1 MDILKNFGRWLLTLD
16 WVVLKWAFWG
26 LSAFL
31 SANFFFHLAGGDYTS
46 YVCLAFATFGIL
58 VDYFKLKLWTA
69 GGVRAQLVCYAVVA
83 FSTLA
88 TVFGFKIGYDQMAEA
103 HRMQTAV
110 YAEAAAEVERLTT
123 EVEPL
128 KASTLVDSGS
138 QYKDNRERGIES
150 QAVLSVKSE
159 ELARA
164 KAALASVGREESRET
179 MPVGDLF
186 ALISSVFGVS
196 FATAQVLFYVALAV
210 FLELPI
216 MEAARRTGKKQVA
229 VYDEPVVQVKHKKSK
244 RQAPKPKSVAKPQQE
259 AANHAA
265 MAVVLSAST
274 DDAVEGAI
282 RRAHAQGHFEG
293 PGGWYDKA
301 KAIPGVPNNNDRLKP
316 IRAKLFAE
324 GVF

>member
-1 MDILKNFGRWLLTLD
+1 MELIKRFGRWVLTLD
-16 WVVLKWAFWG
+16 WVVLKWSFWG

-31 SANFFFHLAGGDYTS
+31 SANFFFHLAGGDFAS
-46 YVCLAFATFGIL
+46 YVCLAFAAFGIL

-69 GGVRAQLVCYAVVA
+69 GGLRAQLVCYAVVA

-103 HRMQTAV
+103 HRMQTAA
-110 YAEAAAEVERLTT
+110 YAEAAAKVERLTT

-138 QYKDNRERGIES
+138 QYKDNRERGIEA
-150 QAVLSVKSE
+150 QAALSAKSE

-164 KAALASVGREESRET
+164 KTALASAGREQAKET

-196 FATAQVLFYVALAV
+196 FATAQVFFYVALAV

-216 MEAARRTGKKQVA
+216 MEAARRTGKKQIA
-229 VYDEPVVQVKHKKSK
+229 AYDEPVVQAKPKKSGKK
-244 RQAPKPKSVAKPQQE
+244 R
-259 AANHAA
+259 A
-265 MAVVLSAST
+265 MAVKASPKPAT
-274 DDAVEGAI
+274 ASSPEPVP
-282 RRAHAQGHFEG
+282 AQGSNDAEKLWAAIQARQVG
-293 PGGWYDKA
+293 PDVNGGWVRSTKSAMGCGYGKA
-301 KAIPGVPNNNDRLKP
+301 K
-316 IRAKLFAE
+316 KLLEALEAE
-324 GVF
+324 GRIQLAS